1 MIDIVSGTTLENGGW
16 SKGDWSANKASLQVD
31 GTLDLWDGNTVY
43 VDALTGSGTVTH
55 TNYGNDG
62 NLTVGVNNG
71 SGTFSGTI
79 TETSGHQTSLTKEG
93 SGTQT
98 LSGNNTYSGATTVN
112 TGTLILQDT
121 KTASSHFVTNANLE
135 FNVTSGQQQL
145 SGGTISGTGNFI
157 KVGSGQLWLGANSSP
172 QTIAL
177 TGATSLIDVQGG
189 LLRNEYGNSSW
200 GSNLAALNVASG
212 AVFDTWDG
220 NTTVDYL
227 SGSGIINKGWSNNNT
242 LTIGVNNGSGTFSGT
257 IYNNNTS
264 LGYGGGSGGN
274 LSLVK
279 DGTGTQ
285 TLSGVNTY
293 AGGTTINGGTLL
305 VNGSTASG
313 SAVTVGGSTASGTP
327 TLGGS
332 GTINGATTISAASG
346 GAAGIHTPG
355 GVGTV
360 GTQTFTSTLNYGS
373 GSIFEWDLQAASTSD
388 PGIVSNASTG
398 TYDKVVA
405 NGSAG
410 SVTGGAAVF
419 KIVLG
424 GNAFTDAFWNTNKS
438 WSDIFTGTGTPTNL
452 ASVFSTFSGTNVNS
466 DGTVTG
472 QGYFTFNG
480 SSTLT
485 WTAVPE
491 PTGALAG
498 ILLGTGLL
506 RRQRKPVG
514 TSGR

>member
-1 MIDIVSGTTLENGGW
+1 
-16 SKGDWSANKASLQVD
+16 
-31 GTLDLWDGNTVY
+31 
-43 VDALTGSGTVTH
+43 
-55 TNYGNDG
+55 
-62 NLTVGVNNG
+62 
-71 SGTFSGTI
+71 
-79 TETSGHQTSLTKEG
+79 
-93 SGTQT
+93 
-98 LSGNNTYSGATTVN
+98 
-112 TGTLILQDT
+112 
-121 KTASSHFVTNANLE
+121 
-135 FNVTSGQQQL
+135 
-145 SGGTISGTGNFI
+145 
-157 KVGSGQLWLGANSSP
+157 
-172 QTIAL
+172 
-177 TGATSLIDVQGG
+177 
-189 LLRNEYGNSSW
+189 
-200 GSNLAALNVASG
+200 
-212 AVFDTWDG
+212 
-220 NTTVDYL
+220 
-227 SGSGIINKGWSNNNT
+227 
-242 LTIGVNNGSGTFSGT
+242 VNNGSGTFSGT